1 MPVRTGGSSKNKP
14 HVKRPMNAF
23 MVWAQ
28 AARRKL
34 ADQYPHLHNAELS
47 KTLGKLWRMLNESEK
62 KPFVE
67 EAERLRLKHKKEH
80 PDYKYQPRRKKNIKG
95 GSESSEP
102 EITASD
108 LLRVIKGEQVDLGS
122 KSKSLSSL
130 ASASSFD
137 TNHDITPCM
146 TPEGGSPNKVL
157 SPDRQSPT
165 PVPWQFSPLSNEG
178 SVASPSESPTSSY
191 CMVQNGG
198 TVVQTKLEP
207 LSPERC
213 RSDILIKEESPN
225 NSSNKNNNSNNNT
238 HAGDIPRE
246 FIAVSDIDVGEFDQY
261 LQTTLQNSAIIKSGG
276 QNTSITWQGS
286 YPSVTHQPQSRIS
299 RLSNAKSPAI
309 YSDSTYQH
317 TQSMSF
323 HQRQQRFNPY
333 QYHKTNHSNSNSNSH
348 SSISNNNNNNN
359 SNNNNYMH
367 GYNGSHAST
376 FSFPPNI
383 NGQPSHY
390 SQPQPHHQVPS
401 PVLTSPPALPAHN
414 MNPQSVVNNNFSY
427 SVMNSSN
434 YQEHDCLPY
443 QNHMDVQSNDV
454 PYNHVDLQQTNPYSW
469 HHNMPYGRI

>member
-47 KTLGKLWRMLNESEK
+47 KTLGKLWRMLNEGEK

-137 TNHDITPCM
+137 TNHDNTPCM
-146 TPEGGSPNKVL
+146 TPEGGSPNLGDML
-157 SPDRQSPT
+157 SPDGQSPK

-178 SVASPSESPTSSY
+178 SAASPSESPTSTC
-191 CMVQNGG
+191 CMLQNGSN
-198 TVVQTKLEP
+198 TVQTKLEP

-213 RSDILIKEESPN
+213 HSEMVIKEESPN
-225 NSSNKNNNSNNNT
+225 RVNKNA
-238 HAGDIPRE
+238 HVGDIPRE
-246 FIAVSDIDVGEFDQY
+246 LIAVSDIDVGEFDQY
-261 LQTTLQNSAIIKSGG
+261 LQTTIQNSAALSAMARSAG
-276 QNTSITWQGS
+276 QTTSSTWQGS
-286 YPSVTHQPQSRIS
+286 YPPSAPHQPQSRIN
-299 RLSNAKSPAI
+299 RLPSGKSSSV
-309 YSDSTYQH
+309 YSDSSYQH
-317 TQSMSF
+317 TQSISF
-323 HQRQQRFNPY
+323 HQRQPRFSPY
-333 QYHKTNHSNSNSNSH
+333 SYHKASHNNNNHT
-348 SSISNNNNNNN
+348 SINNNNNNN
-359 SNNNNYMH
+359 YIQGFNN
-367 GYNGSHAST
+367 SHVSS
-376 FSFPPNI
+376 FSFPPNVDS
-383 NGQPSHY
+383 QPNHY
-390 SQPQPHHQVPS
+390 SQPHPPHHQVPS
-401 PVLTSPPALPAHN
+401 PALTSPLPTHN
-414 MNPQSVVNNNFSY
+414 MNQGTAVSNNYNY
-427 SVMNSSN
+427 NMMNSPN
-434 YQEHDCLPY
+434 FQEHDCLPY
-443 QNHMDVQSNDV
+443 QNHVDVQSNDV

>member
-108 LLRVIKGEQVDLGS
+108 LLRVIKGEQVDLGA

-137 TNHDITPCM
+137 TSHDITPCM
-146 TPEGGSPNKVL
+146 TPEGGSPHKVL
-157 SPDRQSPT
+157 SPDGQSPT
-165 PVPWQFSPLSNEG
+165 PVPWQFSPMSNEG
-178 SVASPSESPTSSY
+178 SAGSPSESPNSSY

-198 TVVQTKLEP
+198 SVVQTKLEP

-213 RSDILIKEESPN
+213 HSDAMIKEEPPIR
-225 NSSNKNNNSNNNT
+225 NSNNTQTNE
-238 HAGDIPRE
+238 IPRE
-246 FIAVSDIDVGEFDQY
+246 LIAVSDIDVGEFDQY
-261 LQTTLQNSAIIKSGG
+261 LQSTLQNSALIRSNG
-276 QNTSITWQGS
+276 QNTSITWQGN
-286 YPSVTHQPQSRIS
+286 YPPSAAHQPQSRIS
-299 RLSNAKSPAI
+299 RLSGAKSTGI

-317 TQSMSF
+317 TQSVSY
-323 HQRQQRFNPY
+323 HQRQQRFSPY
-333 QYHKTNHSNSNSNSH
+333 QYHKA
-348 SSISNNNNNNN
+348 NNNNNNN
-359 SNNNNYMH
+359 NHTSINNNNNNNNYMH

-376 FSFPPNI
+376 FSFPPSV
-383 NGQPSHY
+383 GSQPSHY
-390 SQPQPHHQVPS
+390 SQPHHPHHQVPS
-401 PVLTSPPALPAHN
+401 PALTSPPALPPHN
-414 MNPQSVVNNNFSY
+414 MNQGSGVSSNFSY
-427 SVMNSSN
+427 DVMNSSN
-434 YQEHDCLPY
+434 FQDNEW
-443 QNHMDVQSNDV
+443 SNDI

-469 HHNMPYGRI
+469 HHSMPYGRI